1 MPVPRDNVRRYRRRM
16 PTEETGE
23 NPPPQPPVSTLD
35 AFASVMLGLVHA
47 VLALITIAA
56 AGLTVFVT
64 DACAY
69 EECGSPVWTEVA
81 IGVGIGSAVVLVAVS
96 VTLVVRRV
104 RRGLP
109 AWPAAAWCCAIQLA
123 MIFVVLEIGIQ
134 AGTLD

>member
-1 MPVPRDNVRRYRRRM
+1 M
-16 PTEETGE
+16 PTEETAE

-35 AFASVMLGLVHA
+35 AFASVTLGLVHA
-47 VLALITIAA
+47 VLALITVAA
-56 AGLTVFVT
+56 AALTAFVT

-69 EECGSPVWTEVA
+69 EACGSPVWTEVA
-81 IGVGIGSAVVLVAVS
+81 VGVGIGSAIVLLAVS

-109 AWPAAAWCCAIQLA
+109 AWPAAAWCCAIQLV
-123 MIFVVLEIGIQ
+123 MIFVVLEIGSQ

>member
-1 MPVPRDNVRRYRRRM
+1 M
-16 PTEETGE
+16 PTEETAE

-35 AFASVMLGLVHA
+35 AFASVVLGLVHA
-47 VLALITIAA
+47 VLALITIAV

-64 DACAY
+64 DASAY

>member
-1 MPVPRDNVRRYRRRM
+1 MTDTLVPDWSARR
-16 PTEETGE
+16 EAE
-23 NPPPQPPVSTLD
+23 
-35 AFASVMLGLVHA
+35 A
-47 VLALITIAA
+47 VTP
-56 AGLTVFVT
+56 G
-64 DACAY
+64 DG
-69 EECGSPVWTEVA
+69 ECGRLVWSEVA